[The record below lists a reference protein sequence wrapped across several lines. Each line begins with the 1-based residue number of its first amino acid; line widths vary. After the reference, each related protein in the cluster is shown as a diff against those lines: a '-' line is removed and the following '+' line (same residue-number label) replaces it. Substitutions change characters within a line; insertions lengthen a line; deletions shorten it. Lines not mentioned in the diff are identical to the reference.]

1 MIGTDKHCRIVGESL
16 AGARAVDEQT
26 YASVSVL
33 SERLERLRRSN
44 PLFAG
49 VTLSAY
55 AEDLS
60 RQAQTVG
67 VS

>member
-1 MIGTDKHCRIVGESL
+1 MIAMDKHCRIVGESL
-16 AGARAVDEQT
+16 AGARRVDEQT

-33 SERLERLRRSN
+33 SERLERLRQSS

-55 AEDLS
+55 AENLS
-60 RQAQTVG
+60 RQAEAVA

>member
-1 MIGTDKHCRIVGESL
+1 MIGVDKHCRIVGESL
-16 AGARAVDEQT
+16 VGARRVDEQT

-33 SERLERLRRSN
+33 SDRLERLKQSN

-55 AEDLS
+55 AENLS
-60 RQAQTVG
+60 RPAEAVAA
-67 VS
+67 S